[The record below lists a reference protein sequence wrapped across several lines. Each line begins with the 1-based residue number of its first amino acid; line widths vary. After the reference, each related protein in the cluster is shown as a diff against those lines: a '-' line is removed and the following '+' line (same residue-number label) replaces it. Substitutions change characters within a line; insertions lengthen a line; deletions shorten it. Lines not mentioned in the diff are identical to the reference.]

1 MSRKIFS
8 SNWFILLKIRW
19 NFYALLIILKQISKF
34 HNLNRILKSSLS
46 SRVYLYCVL
55 GWYGSNIFLFF
66 LVFFNIISPVV
77 PFVIMVNACD
87 SALGYSYLCL
97 SFPRWRPVFNIC
109 KVSNQP
115 WAGYYTQYELR
126 SRSNISYLLFINAKD
141 LYTRLKQ

>member
-1 MSRKIFS
+1 MVHFSENWMKFLGSTSIFE
-8 SNWFILLKIRW
+8 I
-19 NFYALLIILKQISKF
+19 FY
-34 HNLNRILKSSLS
+34 NLNRILKSSLL
-46 SRVYLYCVL
+46 SRVYLYFIL
-55 GWYGSNIFLFF
+55 GWYGSIFLFV
-66 LVFFNIISPVV
+66 LVFSNIISPVV
-77 PFVIMVNACD
+77 SFVIMVNACD

>member
-1 MSRKIFS
+1 
-8 SNWFILLKIRW
+8 
-19 NFYALLIILKQISKF
+19 
-34 HNLNRILKSSLS
+34 
-46 SRVYLYCVL
+46 
-55 GWYGSNIFLFF
+55 
-66 LVFFNIISPVV
+66 
-77 PFVIMVNACD
+77 MVNACD

-97 SFPRWRPVFNIC
+97 SYLPRWRPVFNIC